1 MTVVER
7 WTTRS
12 GPRIRYLDN
21 SPSSPVGFP
30 ILFSPGVSDLA
41 DEYLE
46 MLEYLAPRRLL
57 VVEVR
62 GRGGS
67 EAPPTGYSAPDHA
80 ADLRAVLDEEG
91 MDRFHLVTFSRG
103 TTWGLELARS
113 RPSKVVSLSI
123 ADYRAEEIGL
133 PPGFAARQMETR
145 FRGRPMSDRIP
156 RHVME
161 ELVAA
166 STARDLWGLLAG
178 LPCPLLVARP
188 GGEGGLLTDEDVDR
202 YRAVRP
208 DVEIV
213 TVPDAPHDVFRPDRL
228 FFPKVVA
235 DFTSRAEDWGR
246 GSHRRPDREA

>member
-1 MTVVER
+1 MPIVER

-21 SPSSPVGFP
+21 SPASPAGYP
-30 ILFSPGVSDLA
+30 ILFSPGISDLA

-46 MLEYLAPRRLL
+46 MMEYLAPRRLL

-62 GRGGS
+62 GRGSS
-67 EAPPTGYSAPDHA
+67 EAPHTGYSATDHA
-80 ADLRAVLDEEG
+80 ADLRAVVEEEG
-91 MDRFHLVTFSRG
+91 IDRFHLVTFSRG
-103 TTWGLELARS
+103 TTWGLELAMS
-113 RPSKVVSLSI
+113 RPSKLVSLSI
-123 ADYRAEEIGL
+123 ADYRAEEIAL
-133 PPGFAARQMETR
+133 PQGFAASQMETR
-145 FRGRPMSDRIP
+145 FRGRPMAERLP

-166 STARDLWGLLAG
+166 STARELWAFLAR

-188 GGEGGLLTDEDVDR
+188 GGEGGILTDEDVDR

-228 FFPKVVA
+228 FFPKAVA
-235 DFTSRAEDWGR
+235 DFISRAEDWR
-246 GSHRRPDREA
+246 GGAHRRPARET